1 MNTSFLKR
9 EKVQRLLYI
18 GLHFCNENLL
28 EIGPQELGIIDKEG
42 YSFMRKLMNLWCWTV
57 QDLNCA
63 CGFMNPNT
71 NNGLT
76 LHSVYGTYIRGW
88 LQTRKAGWEQWISAW
103 LLSRLYCYLFGEP
116 EPNALGSSQQFL
128 KSQGRNWKG
137 NPICDASTGLASMRT
152 WSLIFRL
159 PPLNTQKLD
168 MVACPL
174 DIPEPGNRD
183 RWISKPVDQPA

>member
-9 EKVQRLLYI
+9 EKVQKLLYI

-28 EIGPQELGIIDKEG
+28 EIGAQELGIIDKEG
-42 YSFMRKLMNLWCWTV
+42 YSFMRKLMDLWCWTV

-88 LQTRKAGWEQWISAW
+88 LQTRKAGQEQWISAW
-103 LLSRLYCYLFGEP
+103 LLSQLYCYLFGEP
-116 EPNALGSSQQFL
+116 EPNALGNSQKFL

-159 PPLNTQKLD
+159 PSSQHSKAGHGGVSSWHP
-168 MVACPL
+168 
-174 DIPEPGNRD
+174 RD